1 MTKKIILAIVVIF
14 LIFGGLTIWIFSSF
28 NQTTAETQARTEAD
42 FTTEHFTVKELWEM
56 ANKKDDQV
64 LSSYL
69 FIKVEQAPINLRL
82 PWLGSEVEQ
91 GKLARKIPNG
101 SNIEVKVLKSQL
113 EAAQK
118 NGAMESI
125 SRFIMGNKREV
136 MVFKLTFANQTLV
149 NRDIH
154 DYDEAQVTLLNR
166 MTSNPWMIL
175 IPGFILLYII
185 AYVKK
190 RRDKK
195 IPA

>member
-1 MTKKIILAIVVIF
+1 
-14 LIFGGLTIWIFSSF
+14 
-28 NQTTAETQARTEAD
+28 
-42 FTTEHFTVKELWEM
+42 
-56 ANKKDDQV
+56 
-64 LSSYL
+64 
-69 FIKVEQAPINLRL
+69 
-82 PWLGSEVEQ
+82 
-91 GKLARKIPNG
+91 
-101 SNIEVKVLKSQL
+101 
-113 EAAQK
+113 
-118 NGAMESI
+118 MESI

-136 MVFKLTFANQTLV
+136 MVFKLTFGNQTLV

-166 MTSNPWMIL
+166 ITSNPWMIL

>member
-1 MTKKIILAIVVIF
+1 
-14 LIFGGLTIWIFSSF
+14 
-28 NQTTAETQARTEAD
+28 
-42 FTTEHFTVKELWEM
+42 M